1 MIPGVLSSKLSVA
14 SSVVVS
20 AATAFLDANQPQL
33 LPSTTMEDDEPTPD
47 SYIKLISADST
58 TFYLQRRI
66 ALQVDTIKA
75 MLDGNFRESEEGVI
89 RFPDIGDSALE
100 KVVRYLHYKD
110 KWSNSS
116 ARIPEFDI
124 APEEA
129 KDRHETV
136 RGCRQE
142 ILQTEWP
149 TPELSSSGL
158 FINMSL
164 NISRPAKED
173 MSKPIFSTMMIE
185 EASEAAAKL
194 HHLMSLRET

>member
-1 MIPGVLSSKLSVA
+1 MLCGGEVVLGGTAEGRRLVGHYVTMIPGVLSSKLSVA

-20 AATAFLDANQPQL
+20 AATAFLDASQPQL

-124 APEEA
+124 APEEVSLELIF
-129 KDRHETV
+129 ETLV
-136 RGCRQE
+136 V
-142 ILQTEWP
+142 IP
-149 TPELSSSGL
+149 
-158 FINMSL
+158 SL
-164 NISRPAKED
+164 YG
-173 MSKPIFSTMMIE
+173 
-185 EASEAAAKL
+185 
-194 HHLMSLRET
+194 